1 MLRHVVL
8 FSFKTTTDRAEVAEI
23 EAAFTRLP
31 EQIDLIRAYEW
42 GTNVSPEGID
52 QGFTHCFLLTFTS
65 AADRDAYLVH
75 PAHQAFVA
83 SLQPVLEKALVIDYW
98 AAAAPLATR
107 PARRR
112 SSIMADSFDLIIVGT
127 AAGGGTLA

>member
-8 FSFKTTTDRAEVAEI
+8 FSFKASAGRAEVAEI
-23 EAAFTRLP
+23 EAAFARLP
-31 EQIDLIRAYEW
+31 QQIDLIRAYEW

-83 SLQPVLEKALVIDYW
+83 GLQPVLEKALVIDYW
-98 AAAAPLATR
+98 AATASPLAPR
-107 PARRR
+107 PA
-112 SSIMADSFDLIIVGT
+112 
-127 AAGGGTLA
+127 

>member
-8 FSFKTTTDRAEVAEI
+8 FAFQTAADRAAVAAI
-23 EAAFTRLP
+23 EAAFAQLP
-31 EQIDLIRAYEW
+31 QQIDLIHDYEW
-42 GTNVSPEGID
+42 GTNVSPEGIA
-52 QGFTHCFLLTFTS
+52 QGFTHCFLLTFTT

-98 AAAAPLATR
+98 ASAN
-107 PARRR
+107 
-112 SSIMADSFDLIIVGT
+112 
-127 AAGGGTLA
+127 

>member
-8 FSFKTTTDRAEVAEI
+8 FAFQATADRTAVAEA
-23 EAAFTRLP
+23 EAAFAQLP
-31 EQIDLIRAYEW
+31 RQIDLIRDYEW
-42 GTNVSPEGID
+42 GTNVSPEGIA
-52 QGFTHCFLLTFTS
+52 QGFTHCFLLTFAS

-98 AAAAPLATR
+98 
-107 PARRR
+107 
-112 SSIMADSFDLIIVGT
+112 VHGY
-127 AAGGGTLA
+127 

>member
-23 EAAFTRLP
+23 EAAFTHLP

-83 SLQPVLEKALVIDYW
+83 SLQPVLEQALVIDYW
-98 AAAAPLATR
+98 AATSPLATR
-107 PARRR
+107 P
-112 SSIMADSFDLIIVGT
+112 S
-127 AAGGGTLA
+127 

>member
-1 MLRHVVL
+1 MIRHVVL
-8 FSFKTTTDRAEVAEI
+8 FSFKTTAEREEVMAV
-23 EAAFTRLP
+23 EAAFAQLP
-31 EQIDLIRAYEW
+31 QQIDLIRAYEW

-65 AADRDAYLVH
+65 AVDRDAYLVH

-98 AAAAPLATR
+98 AATSPLATR
-107 PARRR
+107 N
-112 SSIMADSFDLIIVGT
+112 S
-127 AAGGGTLA
+127 